1 MSVQA
6 YIIVFAV
13 GAAAIAAWIDWRFP
27 KLAPTH
33 LRLALAHVVGA
44 CVIANLAIGAGL
56 IGAGGSPAR
65 MSTGLLLVGLPI
77 LVYEFL
83 AGVWTIKVLQAAFR
97 TYGR

>member
-1 MSVQA
+1 MQA

-27 KLAPTH
+27 KLAPPH
-33 LRLALAHVVGA
+33 LKLALAHVVGA
-44 CVIANLAIGAGL
+44 CVIANVVMGTGL
-56 IGAGGSPAR
+56 IGVGGSPAR

-83 AGVWTIKVLQAAFR
+83 AGVWTMKVLQSAFR
-97 TYGR
+97 AHGR